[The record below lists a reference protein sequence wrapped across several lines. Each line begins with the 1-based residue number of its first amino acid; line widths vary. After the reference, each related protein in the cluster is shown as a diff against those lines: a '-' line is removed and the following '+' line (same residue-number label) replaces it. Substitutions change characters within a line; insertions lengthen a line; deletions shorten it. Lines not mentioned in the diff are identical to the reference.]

1 VKDEMR
7 ATMPR
12 AAEACEPVCAAK
24 LRPTLL
30 PAAALRRE
38 ALVSRIDAASRARLV
53 AVVAPAGS
61 GKTTALS
68 QWHDSVRGE
77 RQVAWLS
84 LDAHIVGQGRV
95 FTYLHAALQAA
106 GVALPDTLP
115 SADSLGVAML
125 LDTFDRAAPGLCIV
139 VDGFEVLNEAAQGH
153 DLLRALEYLV
163 LNAPAHVH
171 WIVASRCA
179 PGLRVSQLQLSDQC
193 VVLGARELAF
203 NAPELAALGH
213 TLCRRTLGEPELAQ
227 VMATTEGWCAGAK
240 LAFLSLGSRPAAGA
254 ASFNGAHRSVVRYFD
269 EVLLCDLPA
278 ETQRLLVRCAIVDRL
293 NGALCN
299 ALTGDEGGY
308 ALLDRLEQSEFF
320 LIPLDEHRQWYR
332 LHTLLLGYARDRLAR
347 EEPEAIASLHQK
359 ASRWYLSQGLKEEA
373 LTHALASN
381 DRAWLVEAMDTCAVD
396 WIKEGDPL
404 VVMRWVA
411 HLTTDEIV
419 GRDEI
424 CCAYILSL
432 VLSHRL
438 VEARRILY
446 LARTLPG
453 REHDEVVQYRFRV
466 LHRLICGDVFGKQES
481 VEGYLEGDQ
490 MPDPFFTGVLIAA
503 QATSMLG
510 RNRFDEARRMALRA
524 RDIGVRCV
532 TPYLTSHTETL
543 LCAAE
548 YQQGN
553 LRTAAR
559 ISARNYAALKGAP
572 HSPAWVNAAVT
583 LACARYERGRL
594 DGARALLL
602 ELIPHVAMC
611 STPWVYCAAHVV
623 LARLTAMEGRFDEA
637 THLLDVA
644 HSVLDDVGHPRYL
657 AEICYEKVRL
667 GLESNDALLA
677 DTTAASFGLREREGH
692 GEWSAPR
699 RYEEAWARCGFAM
712 ALLAMQGGEHERA
725 RAMLQVIRDSADG
738 AGRVA
743 RRMSLDFALAVCHWS
758 AGHDKLAHEVLRR
771 SLSHEQKA
779 GFSRAVFDDVPRF
792 AAYMRGAFAAG
803 KLEMALP
810 ARRLKEWLGLT
821 LAPLV
826 PALPH
831 APPGASVMPA
841 REPLS
846 ERELEVL
853 QLLAKGLCNKS
864 ISRASGMALNTIKW
878 HLRNLYAKLDA
889 TNRTSAVARGRE
901 LQLVV

>member
-1 VKDEMR
+1 MQ
-7 ATMPR
+7 
-12 AAEACEPVCAAK
+12 AAEVSPGPLPVHPPVCAAK
-24 LRPTLL
+24 LRPMLL
-30 PAAALRRE
+30 PASAVRRD
-38 ALVSRIDAASRARLV
+38 ALVARIDAASRARLL

-61 GKTTALS
+61 GKTTSLS

-84 LDAHIVGQGRV
+84 LDALIVRQAHV
-95 FTYLHAALQAA
+95 FTYLQAALQAA
-106 GVALPDTLP
+106 GVTLPEALPT
-115 SADSLGVAML
+115 ADSLGVAML
-125 LDTFDRAAPGLCIV
+125 LDTLDRAPQGLCIV
-139 VDGFEVLNEAAQGH
+139 VDGFEALHEDGNGQG
-153 DLLRALEYLV
+153 LIRAVEYLV
-163 LNAPAHVH
+163 LNSPAHVH

-179 PGLRVSQLQLSDQC
+179 PGLCVSQLQLSDQC
-193 VVLGARELAF
+193 VVLGARDLAF
-203 NAPELAALGH
+203 TPQELAALGQ
-213 TLCRRTLGEPELAQ
+213 TLHRRTLAEAEIAG

-240 LAFLSLGSRPAAGA
+240 LAFRALGPHAPATADR
-254 ASFNGAHRSVVRYFD
+254 FTGAHRSVVRYFD
-269 EVLLCDLPA
+269 EVLLCDLPE
-278 ETQRLLVRCAIVDRL
+278 ETQRLLVRCAVVDRL

-320 LIPLDEHRQWYR
+320 LIPLDEQRQWYR
-332 LHTLLLGYARDRLAR
+332 LHALLLGYARDRLAR
-347 EEPEAIASLHQK
+347 EQADAIPSLHLK
-359 ASRWYLSQGLKEEA
+359 ASRWFLAQGLKDEA
-373 LTHALASN
+373 LTHALAAQ

-396 WIKEGDPL
+396 WIREGDPL

-411 HLTTDEIV
+411 HLSTDEIV
-419 GRDEI
+419 ARDEI

-446 LARTLPG
+446 LARHHPG
-453 REHDEVVQYRFRV
+453 REHNEVVQYRFRV

-503 QATSMLG
+503 QATSLLG

-594 DGARALLL
+594 DAARALLL

-623 LARLTAMEGRFDEA
+623 LARLMAMEGRFEEA
-637 THLLDVA
+637 TELLGVA

-667 GLESNDALLA
+667 GLEANDAMLA
-677 DTTAASFGLREREGH
+677 DSTAASFGLREREGQ

-699 RYEEAWARCGFAM
+699 HYEEAWARCGSAA
-712 ALLAMQGGEHERA
+712 ALLALNVGEHERA

-771 SLSHEQKA
+771 SLSHDHKA

-792 AAYMRGAFAAG
+792 AAFMRGAFAAG

-821 LAPLV
+821 PAPL
-826 PALPH
+826 ALPV
-831 APPGASVMPA
+831 AQGPAGASVLPA

-846 ERELEVL
+846 DRELEVL

-901 LQLVV
+901 LQLVP

>member
-1 VKDEMR
+1 MQ
-7 ATMPR
+7 
-12 AAEACEPVCAAK
+12 AAELSPSQSHVPQPVWAAK
-24 LRPTLL
+24 LRPMLV
-30 PAAALRRE
+30 PASAVRRD
-38 ALVSRIDAASRARLV
+38 ALVSRIDAASRARLL

-68 QWHDSVRGE
+68 QWHDSVRGQ

-84 LDAHIVGQGRV
+84 LDALVVGQARV

-106 GVALPDTLP
+106 GVAPPDALPT
-115 SADSLGVAML
+115 ADSLGVAML
-125 LDTFDRAAPGLCIV
+125 LDTLERSSQGLCIV
-139 VDGFEVLNEAAQGH
+139 IDGFEALHENKHE
-153 DLLRALEYLV
+153 LLRAVWYLV
-163 LNAPAHVH
+163 LNSPAHVH

-179 PGLRVSQLQLSDQC
+179 PGLCVSQLQLSDQC
-193 VVLGARELAF
+193 VVLGARDLAF
-203 NAPELAALGH
+203 NTQELAALGH
-213 TLCRRTLGEPELAQ
+213 TLHRRTLAETELAS

-240 LAFLSLGSRPAAGA
+240 LAFRALGSPGH
-254 ASFNGAHRSVVRYFD
+254 ASADTFNGAHRSVVRYFD
-269 EVLLCDLPA
+269 EVLLSDLPA
-278 ETQRLLVRCAIVDRL
+278 EAQRLLVRCAIVDRL
-293 NGALCN
+293 NGSLCN

-320 LIPLDEHRQWYR
+320 LIPLDEQRQWYR
-332 LHTLLLGYARDRLAR
+332 LHALLLGYARDRLAR
-347 EEPEAIASLHQK
+347 EQADAIPSLHQK
-359 ASRWYLSQGLKEEA
+359 ASRWFLAQGLKEEA

-381 DRAWLVEAMDTCAVD
+381 DRAWLVDAMDTCAVD

-404 VVMRWVA
+404 VVMRWLA
-411 HLTTDEIV
+411 HLSTDEIV
-419 GRDEI
+419 SRDEL
-424 CCAYILSL
+424 CCAYVLSL
-432 VLSHRL
+432 LLSHRL

-446 LARTLPG
+446 LARNHPG
-453 REHDEVVQYRFRV
+453 REHNEVVQYRFRV
-466 LHRLICGDVFGKQES
+466 LHRLICSDVFGKQES

-490 MPDPFFTGVLIAA
+490 MPDPFFTGILIAA
-503 QATSMLG
+503 QATTLLG
-510 RNRFDEARRMALRA
+510 RNQFDEARRMALRA

-553 LRTAAR
+553 LRSAAR
-559 ISARNYAALKGAP
+559 ISARNYAALKSAP

-623 LARLTAMEGRFDEA
+623 LARLKAMEGRFDEA
-637 THLLDVA
+637 MELLDVA

-667 GLESNDALLA
+667 GLESNDVALA

-699 RYEEAWARCGFAM
+699 RYEEAWARCGFAT
-712 ALLAMQGGEHERA
+712 ALLAMQGGEHDRA
-725 RAMLQVIRDSADG
+725 RALLQVIRDSADG

-758 AGHDKLAHEVLRR
+758 AGRDKLAYEVLKR
-771 SLSHEQKA
+771 SLTQDHKA
-779 GFSRAVFDDVPRF
+779 GYSRAVFDDVPRF
-792 AAYMRGAFAAG
+792 STFIRSAFAAG
-803 KLEMALP
+803 KLEIALP
-810 ARRLKEWLGLT
+810 AKPFRQWLGLAA
-821 LAPLV
+821 LAPVLTQSHQV
-826 PALPH
+826 A
-831 APPGASVMPA
+831 GAGGSAVPA
-841 REPLS
+841 REPLTD
-846 ERELEVL
+846 RELEVL
-853 QLLAKGLCNKS
+853 QLLSKGLCNKS

-878 HLRNLYAKLDA
+878 HLRNLYMKLDA
-889 TNRTSAVARGRE
+889 TSRTSAVARGRE
-901 LQLVV
+901 LQFVE

>member
-1 VKDEMR
+1 MQQ
-7 ATMPR
+7 
-12 AAEACEPVCAAK
+12 AAEFLTGQPVCGAR
-24 LRPTLL
+24 LRPVLL
-30 PAAALRRE
+30 PAAAVPRE
-38 ALVSRIDAASRARLV
+38 ALVARIDAASRARLL

-61 GKTTALS
+61 GKTTSLA
-68 QWHDSVRGE
+68 QWHDSVRSE

-84 LDAHIVGQGRV
+84 LDAHIVGQARV

-106 GVALPDTLP
+106 GVGLPDALPA
-115 SADSLGVAML
+115 ADSLGVAML
-125 LDTFDRAAPGLCIV
+125 LDTLDRAAQGLCIV
-139 VDGFEVLNEAAQGH
+139 IDGFESLQVNGH
-153 DLLRALEYLV
+153 TGHGLLRALEYLV
-163 LNAPAHVH
+163 LNSPAHVH

-179 PGLRVSQLQLSDQC
+179 PGLCVSQLQLSDQC
-193 VVLGARELAF
+193 VVLGARDLAF
-203 NAPELAALGH
+203 NATELASLGKA
-213 TLCRRTLGEPELAQ
+213 LCRRTLADAEVAS
-227 VMATTEGWCAGAK
+227 VSATTEGWCAGAK
-240 LAFLSLGSRPAAGA
+240 LAFLALRAHAPA
-254 ASFNGAHRSVVRYFD
+254 SDFNGAHRSVVRYFD
-269 EVLLCDLPA
+269 EVLLRDLPA
-278 ETQRLLVRCAIVDRL
+278 ETQRLLVLCAVVDRL

-299 ALTGDEGGY
+299 ALTGDERGY

-347 EEPEAIASLHQK
+347 EHADAIPSLHQK
-359 ASRWYLSQGLKEEA
+359 ASRWYLSQGLKDEA
-373 LTHALASN
+373 LTHALAAQ
-381 DRAWLVEAMDTCAVD
+381 DRAWLVDAMETCATD

-404 VVMRWVA
+404 VVMRWTA
-411 HLTTDEIV
+411 HLSTDEIV

-446 LARTLPG
+446 LARNHPG
-453 REHDEVVQYRFRV
+453 REHNEVVQYRFRV
-466 LHRLICGDVFGKQES
+466 LHRLICSGMFSKEES

-490 MPDPFFTGVLIAA
+490 MPDPFFTGILIAA
-503 QATSMLG
+503 QATTLLG
-510 RNRFDEARRMALRA
+510 RNQFDEARRLALRA

-553 LRTAAR
+553 LRAAAR

-623 LARLTAMEGRFDEA
+623 LARLMAMEGRFDEA
-637 THLLDVA
+637 VQLLDVA

-667 GLESNDALLA
+667 GLEAHDTTLA

-699 RYEEAWARCGFAM
+699 RYEEAWARCGFAT
-712 ALLAMQGGEHERA
+712 ALLAMQGGEHDKA
-725 RAMLQVIRDSADG
+725 RTVLQVLRDSADG

-743 RRMSLDFALAVCHWS
+743 RRMSLDFALAVCHWN
-758 AGHDKLAHEVLRR
+758 AGRDKLAYEVLKR
-771 SLSHEQKA
+771 SLAHDPKA

-792 AAYMRGAFAAG
+792 STLIRAAFAAG
-803 KLEMALP
+803 KLEITAP
-810 ARRLKEWLGLT
+810 AKPLRQWLGLGMEPVSS
-821 LAPLV
+821 AH
-826 PALPH
+826 PAL
-831 APPGASVMPA
+831 AAGSAAVPA
-841 REPLS
+841 REPLTD
-846 ERELEVL
+846 RELEVL
-853 QLLAKGLCNKS
+853 QLLSKGLCNKS
-864 ISRASGMALNTIKW
+864 ISRVSGMALNTIKW
-878 HLRNLYAKLDA
+878 HLRNVYAKLDA
-889 TNRTSAVARGRE
+889 KSRTSAVARGRE
-901 LQLVV
+901 LQLVE